1 MLGVLPVF
9 WGWKEDWLA
18 VGKPPKLLEPLDCP
32 NASKFAKPAFAEFC
46 AVNCKGTKHV
56 NGYGKQTETDVLT
69 ELMVMT
75 ATKGCVLPCNCF
87 LHESY
92 IWYST
97 NKSCLWNKLSWL
109 IFTDLY
115 QLMLFPPHTRYY
127 SQLHDSIQY
136 SSP

>member
-56 NGYGKQTETDVLT
+56 NGYGKQTQ
-69 ELMVMT
+69 
-75 ATKGCVLPCNCF
+75 KNRCINWIYG
-87 LHESY
+87 
-92 IWYST
+92 
-97 NKSCLWNKLSWL
+97 
-109 IFTDLY
+109 
-115 QLMLFPPHTRYY
+115 
-127 SQLHDSIQY
+127 HDSHQELCPI
-136 SSP
+136 S